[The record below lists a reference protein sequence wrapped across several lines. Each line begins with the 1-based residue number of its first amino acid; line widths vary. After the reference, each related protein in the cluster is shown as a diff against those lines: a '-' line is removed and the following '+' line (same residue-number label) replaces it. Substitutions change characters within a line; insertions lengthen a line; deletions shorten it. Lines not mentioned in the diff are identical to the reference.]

1 MSTSDA
7 PTGQR
12 SAIPV
17 NLDQDQSQHNQQRP
31 APQQGQPQYAQP
43 NDPRMAQYA
52 QNGQQPVSPTQ
63 QGQAAPQYQTPQYQT
78 PQYQTQTQ
86 QSYQSG
92 QSAQQPAGQYRQQQT
107 PQQQP
112 PQQQMPSHQAPQS
125 GSQGA
130 EYSSSQYAS
139 SNYPSQADAARHPG
153 TLAQS
158 LSEAK
163 APQSYLNQ
171 QGSADTSEQDSLS
184 RYSSSEYYPDSR
196 GTSSTLEAQRAQM
209 FGTAGTDTV
218 GQNSAGSSYN
228 FDRAPVGSQNSHD
241 QAQPQYGRDQQSSL
255 NAFQPRFDQDADAPL
270 GNYDQ
275 SDFGQYG
282 SQDSAFASSEQ
293 SDASFYDGEYSD
305 EDLEEDTGSRR
316 SMLIIG
322 VLVGALGLGGALAYA
337 YKFGGIGGQFKTA
350 SAPPVISAND
360 KPVKFKPKDAGG
372 KNFASGNK
380 MFYDRLRDGGQKK
393 ILSAERIVSRQESVL
408 NSSNTTGTLGQ
419 PAKKPVLSFGGAAK
433 VKPSVTSSFNGNA
446 PRKVQTLTVLP
457 NGRII
462 KAKPSTRVGASA
474 KSPTIPSIKSTTVT
488 TVKPQVV
495 AKGIATKSVSTALPT
510 SKPVTLGSVPAPMIT
525 KVTPTA
531 PQQTA
536 ALATSQVAAP
546 ALAATGFIVQVA
558 ARRNQS
564 DALEAFANLQQKY
577 PTILGAY
584 RPLIQRADLGE
595 KGVWYRLRVGPMNSK
610 ATASDVCKKLK
621 AAGLKSCIVNTL

>member
-17 NLDQDQSQHNQQRP
+17 NLDQDQGQHNQQRP
-31 APQQGQPQYAQP
+31 APLAGQQQYAQP
-43 NDPRMAQYA
+43 NDPRMSQYT
-52 QNGQQPVSPTQ
+52 QSGQQPIHPTQ
-63 QGQAAPQYQTPQYQT
+63 EDQTAPQYQTPQYQT
-78 PQYQTQTQ
+78 PQYQTQPQKT
-86 QSYQSG
+86 YQGG
-92 QSAQQPAGQYRQQQT
+92 QSAQLSSQHEQQQT
-107 PQQQP
+107 PQQT
-112 PQQQMPSHQAPQS
+112 PQQQTPSYQTPQS
-125 GSQGA
+125 SSQGA
-130 EYSSSQYAS
+130 GHSSSQYAS

-163 APQSYLNQ
+163 APHSYLNQ

-184 RYSSSEYYPDSR
+184 RYSSSEYFPDSR
-196 GTSSTLEAQRAQM
+196 GASSNTLEAQRAQM
-209 FGTAGTDTV
+209 FGTTGTDTV
-218 GQNSAGSSYN
+218 GQPSAGSSYN
-228 FDRAPVGSQNSHD
+228 FDSAPAGSQNSYD
-241 QAQPQYGRDQQSSL
+241 QGQPQYGRDQNSSL
-255 NAFQPRFDQDADAPL
+255 NAFQSRPDQDTDAPL
-270 GNYDQ
+270 GGFKQ

-282 SQDSAFASSEQ
+282 GQDSAFASGEQ

-305 EDLEEDTGSRR
+305 EEFEEDTGNRKN
-316 SMLIIG
+316 MLIIG

-380 MFYDRLRDGGQKK
+380 MFYDRLRDGGQKNP
-393 ILSAERIVSRQESVL
+393 SSPERMVSRQESVL

-419 PAKKPVLSFGGAAK
+419 TAKKPGLSFGDTAK
-433 VKPSVTSSFNGNA
+433 VKPSVAGNINSSA

-462 KAKPSTRVGASA
+462 KAKPSTRVGTTAKTSA
-474 KSPTIPSIKSTTVT
+474 IPSIKSTTVT

-495 AKGIATKSVSTALPT
+495 AKGTATKSVSTALPT
-510 SKPVTLGSVPAPMIT
+510 SKPVTLGSVPAAITT
-525 KVTPTA
+525 KVTPA

-536 ALATSQVAAP
+536 ALATPQIAAP
-546 ALAATGFIVQVA
+546 ALAGTGFIVQVA

-584 RPLIQRADLGE
+584 GPLIQRADLGE
-595 KGVWYRLRVGPMNSK
+595 KGIWYRLRVGPMNSK
-610 ATASDVCKKLK
+610 ESASDVCKKLK
-621 AAGLKSCIVNTL
+621 VAGLKSCIVKSL